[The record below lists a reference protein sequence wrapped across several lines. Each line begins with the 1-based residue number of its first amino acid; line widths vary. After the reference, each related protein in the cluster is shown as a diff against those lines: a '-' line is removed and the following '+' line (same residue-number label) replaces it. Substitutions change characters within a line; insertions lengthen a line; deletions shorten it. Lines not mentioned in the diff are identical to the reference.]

1 MWRRVRRKSLT
12 PRRPIL
18 FMEQWALALVTAVA
32 LVGGIA
38 IVVVVLAH
46 R

>member
-1 MWRRVRRKSLT
+1 MWRRLMRRT
-12 PRRPIL
+12 FAPGRPPL

-32 LVGGIA
+32 LAAGIA
-38 IVVVVLAH
+38 VALGVL